1 MQDHI
6 LCEPEEWISALHTL
20 LKNYGNLPASTPMS
34 YIISMLDISD
44 TEIAHCTVNLIEA
57 LEAQFEPAT

>member
-44 TEIAHCTVNLIEA
+44 TETAVCAVNLIEA